1 MLFLIM
7 LSVYLDAH
15 HEQKGKRKKEKK
27 RKEVSGSQTAF
38 RTHSN
43 HNNNKEYYYGMREIS
58 NQFQSELNC
67 VREISKRGDFNA
79 CIHMKHLTAIHICA
93 WLVAFQMPIKP
104 PVAGYNVRLS
114 TTSKTL
120 LPKIVKELRKI
131 QINK

>member
-1 MLFLIM
+1 MTPTMTITNKK
-7 LSVYLDAH
+7 
-15 HEQKGKRKKEKK
+15 EKEKK

-38 RTHSN
+38 RQFGESTVSHHRHSN

-67 VREISKRGDFNA
+67 EREISKRGDFNA

-104 PVAGYNVRLS
+104 PVAGFNVRLS